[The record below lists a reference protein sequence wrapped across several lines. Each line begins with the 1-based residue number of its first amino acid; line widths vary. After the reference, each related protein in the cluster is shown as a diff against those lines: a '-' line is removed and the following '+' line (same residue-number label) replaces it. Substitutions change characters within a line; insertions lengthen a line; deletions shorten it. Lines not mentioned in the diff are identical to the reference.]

1 MAVRAAIVTAAAER
15 GPKCLSHEGAT
26 DGKTAMADAADGY
39 FARYHAIT

>member
-1 MAVRAAIVTAAAER
+1 MAVRAAIVTAAAEL
-15 GPKCLSHEGAT
+15 GPKCLSHDAT